1 MNYLFKGNTIKAV
14 VLSTKSLTKSQL
26 EQLFCETDWDMTVID
41 HSLII
46 AWKGET
52 RSFLCTLCG
61 HLYYSWTEHDQDT
74 WSAH

>member
-14 VLSTKSLTKSQL
+14 ALSTKSLTKSQL

-46 AWKGET
+46 A
-52 RSFLCTLCG
+52 
-61 HLYYSWTEHDQDT
+61 
-74 WSAH
+74 